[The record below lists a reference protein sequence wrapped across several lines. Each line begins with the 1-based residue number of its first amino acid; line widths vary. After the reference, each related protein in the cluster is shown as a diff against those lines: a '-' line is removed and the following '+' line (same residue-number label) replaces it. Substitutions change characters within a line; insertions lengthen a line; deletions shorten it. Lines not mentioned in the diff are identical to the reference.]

1 YIYSTVVLSVFENS
15 YSTSLT
21 FGTVQSWFPADSI
34 SLPVKSKVYPSETTE
49 IDSRDI
55 PASLQSANRLE
66 INSVGSRRYRRNT
79 GGPRNSM
86 SIHSFYDGQRNNK
99 ILRHGEGEY
108 RYPNTAFRFQG
119 GWKNGWKEGRGVF
132 EVEGGSTYTGEFKDG
147 EIQGKG
153 IKTWQD
159 GRYYDGEFRGGEACG
174 EGCCTSPTGEYFIGS
189 WLGNKRHGHGEL
201 TLPWGQ
207 GTYVGEFKSHR
218 YHGNGRLVLAK
229 GFRYA
234 GSFWDGEP
242 HGLGTATYPSGS
254 TYNGPFERGVRSG
267 VGGNY
272 TCGVTGICY
281 TGPWCEDRIESPPSK
296 WVVEV
301 DGTDG
306 DSESGALSCRGS
318 ADKSGKGKKKGKP
331 KVKKRN
337 DKNEDD
343 NTDKSVVARFN
354 QDGYVVPLRCHCV
367 REACCINSKGEVKT
381 ELPLLI
387 PELDSDV
394 KTSSHS
400 ITQNQWITQSEESGR
415 TLAVTVHEVSEDPGG
430 TIGPSVPFFLCRPN
444 ATDVSERLG
453 RFATDGLV
461 ALFEQEKR
469 SFPRNSPERLDIL
482 KKLRESSTPLE
493 VECKPPA
500 PTKPSRKTKGKG
512 GERPPDDVGLEVTSE
527 ARWES
532 VRKIL
537 DSNRCLVLE
546 AGKGL
551 YLKASGIFEFDELE
565 REGNIPTICDEEL
578 VGISHGGLSESGK
591 GDNGVIFKDF
601 DGVGGRGFV
610 GKNSPCTVCL
620 DFYLQLN
627 LREALSER
635 DDSMKAKEAAP
646 CNAKVKQERYITL
659 LTCSSKGLEISA
671 TVEPWAQ
678 PDGYAAAVDDTQA
691 GISERDAGNYAE
703 FGHRNANVRPPTDH
717 SQVSVSER
725 SSSAKHRHGPGDPVD
740 SATWYVSA
748 ISVRSG
754 SCTTLAPCASPT
766 VNHGRR
772 NEHDTERVEVAPP
785 DKVTIELAAWHS
797 LAVGVSENNDVP
809 VLFIDGKVLPL
820 RRSQRGLVEGGP
832 GEMEL
837 TSDGVF
843 LGGTDGAWST
853 LAVKNLAVYE
863 KALDDERLAEIT
875 HVYSTWRRER
885 EVAAHAD
892 AQEERKRLEEAK
904 EAGIH
909 YEELRSERPT
919 GADQRA
925 SLEIKTVR
933 GEVKINNIVLPT
945 VGD

>member
-1 YIYSTVVLSVFENS
+1 
-15 YSTSLT
+15 
-21 FGTVQSWFPADSI
+21 
-34 SLPVKSKVYPSETTE
+34 
-49 IDSRDI
+49 
-55 PASLQSANRLE
+55 
-66 INSVGSRRYRRNT
+66 
-79 GGPRNSM
+79 M
-86 SIHSFYDGQRNNK
+86 
-99 ILRHGEGEY
+99 
-108 RYPNTAFRFQG
+108 
-119 GWKNGWKEGRGVF
+119 
-132 EVEGGSTYTGEFKDG
+132 
-147 EIQGKG
+147 
-153 IKTWQD
+153 
-159 GRYYDGEFRGGEACG
+159 
-174 EGCCTSPTGEYFIGS
+174 
-189 WLGNKRHGHGEL
+189 
-201 TLPWGQ
+201 
-207 GTYVGEFKSHR
+207 
-218 YHGNGRLVLAK
+218 
-229 GFRYA
+229 
-234 GSFWDGEP
+234 
-242 HGLGTATYPSGS
+242 
-254 TYNGPFERGVRSG
+254 
-267 VGGNY
+267 
-272 TCGVTGICY
+272 
-281 TGPWCEDRIESPPSK
+281 
-296 WVVEV
+296 
-301 DGTDG
+301 
-306 DSESGALSCRGS
+306 
-318 ADKSGKGKKKGKP
+318 
-331 KVKKRN
+331 
-337 DKNEDD
+337 
-343 NTDKSVVARFN
+343 
-354 QDGYVVPLRCHCV
+354 
-367 REACCINSKGEVKT
+367 
-381 ELPLLI
+381 
-387 PELDSDV
+387 
-394 KTSSHS
+394 
-400 ITQNQWITQSEESGR
+400 
-415 TLAVTVHEVSEDPGG
+415 
-430 TIGPSVPFFLCRPN
+430 
-444 ATDVSERLG
+444 
-453 RFATDGLV
+453 
-461 ALFEQEKR
+461 
-469 SFPRNSPERLDIL
+469 
-482 KKLRESSTPLE
+482 
-493 VECKPPA
+493 ECKPPA

-635 DDSMKAKEAAP
+635 DGSMKAKEAAP

-892 AQEERKRLEEAK
+892 AQEDRKRLEEAK
-904 EAGIH
+904 EAGIVAGCSVWH
-909 YEELRSERPT
+909 RPPKNANLIWGCRKAGGAGDPRDLMSARRCRFWSLCENEPRICTKFVPNWNFTQTPRGAMLQFVFRIKISPSSRQSTWCRSGCLKSKSLLTRV
-919 GADQRA
+919 RA
-925 SLEIKTVR
+925 LSITK
-933 GEVKINNIVLPT
+933 N
-945 VGD
+945 